1 MIIEAKLLHLQAIK
15 NLLAPYRYLYCVDL
29 EATCDEVEGSEKL
42 RPLAVPPDQM
52 ETIEIGL
59 VVIDLESLEIVDEFD
74 RVDDMQALARQLM
87 DRRMHRLGATLEEDT
102 AVVDERKP

>member
-1 MIIEAKLLHLQAIK
+1 MLFRSETLL
-15 NLLAPYRYLYCVDL
+15 
-29 EATCDEVEGSEKL
+29 G
-42 RPLAVPPDQM
+42 
-52 ETIEIGL
+52 
-59 VVIDLESLEIVDEFD
+59 LEIVDEFD